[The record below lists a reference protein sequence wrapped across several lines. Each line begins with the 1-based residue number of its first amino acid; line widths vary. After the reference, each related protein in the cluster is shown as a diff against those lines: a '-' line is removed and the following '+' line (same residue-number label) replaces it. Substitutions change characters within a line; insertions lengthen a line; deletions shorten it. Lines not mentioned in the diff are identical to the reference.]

1 MVKVTSIV
9 IIIIFCRRYSLLS
22 CPFTMDL
29 YLPEQRTTLFSVPK
43 SQSAVT
49 QLVRKAGLLKGVA
62 AVEHLNGLLV
72 SSKERSIY
80 ITDKAKDAPEG
91 EACIVQSEKRP
102 TVIAF
107 NNQELTL
114 KKWLKT
120 PSSSISPANL
130 VASWRGKL
138 SFLEEDRDAEING
151 LRQPQLGALYS
162 ILGHLKLATEAGIVV
177 LPTGT
182 GKTETMLAA
191 LVANQCKRLLV
202 VVPSDALRT
211 QISEK
216 FITLGLLK
224 EFKVLAE
231 DTAYPAVG
239 VIRKGFASTAE
250 FQPFVAKSNV
260 IVATMA
266 ILKKLSKENLEHLA
280 AECSHLFIDEAH
292 HVKAKSWEYVKKHFD
307 NKKIIQFTATPFRND
322 GQRLEG
328 KVLFNFPLREA
339 QNQGYYKNIEFLAV
353 SVPKLKEADKIIAR
367 AAIDRLR
374 ADLKFHNHILM
385 ARCATKDRAKEIF
398 KLYEQETDLQP
409 VLIYSG
415 APQVKENYQK
425 IIKKQTRI
433 IVCVDML
440 GEGFDLPELKIAAF
454 HDIRKSL
461 PITLQLAGRFTR
473 TKYDEQLGDACFIA
487 NIADP
492 NVTDEL
498 EDLYSRNPDWNKL
511 LANMSQGRIEEEVDF
526 KKLLAGFPKF
536 ADAPLPLNNIKVKL
550 STVAYHAKTDT
561 WNPRNFKK
569 GLPDYDKAFYKFD
582 DLNSEEQLLIIITAD
597 QSGVDWLEAKEVYQL
612 TWRIIVVYWETRNN
626 LLFIHSSDNSSLYE
640 DLAAAITDD
649 NAQLIKGMDVF
660 KTFDGMHRILLQ
672 NVGLRNWMGKDLQF
686 RMMMGRDL
694 EQAITMIEKQK
705 GEKAFVMGT
714 GYENGKKKSL
724 GASYKGRIWMKREND
739 LSVFKKWCAKI
750 GDQLL
755 DSTIDPNKFLK
766 ETLIPTSID
775 KFPKNATPVWIDWHE
790 KLYDERETYYKFSIG
805 KEIVDLSALAIELG
819 DATQTTLKFSIATDT
834 QEAIFQFAFVTGKRG
849 NDTFSD
855 YQITQLAGPVVTVDY
870 GRRSLAGAAFFKHYP
885 PTFRLADGASV
896 SGNDYI
902 QIKHPIG
909 MFNKAAI
916 EAWDWTGVNTSKE
929 SQRVEPR
936 KDSVQYHVIQKLLQ
950 ADYDY
955 IYDDDGSGEMADVVT
970 LKVLP
975 DRIQVE
981 LYHLKYAKKGKVSKG
996 VGNFYEVCG
1005 QAQRSTHWKHKSG
1018 DTLIL
1023 HLLRRNPKVEGGQT
1037 RNRLEK
1043 GDLLELEG
1051 LKLQA
1056 KKQLPL
1062 EFSIIIVQPSL
1073 SKAAAPE
1080 EILKLLGVTENFAQE
1095 LAGAALRV
1103 IGSK

>member
-1 MVKVTSIV
+1 
-9 IIIIFCRRYSLLS
+9 
-22 CPFTMDL
+22 MDL
-29 YLPEQRTTLFSVPK
+29 LLPELRTTIFSVPK
-43 SQSAVT
+43 SKSTVT
-49 QLVRKAGLLKGVA
+49 QFVSKAVLLKEAVA
-62 AVEHLNGLLV
+62 VQHLNGLLI
-72 SSKERSIY
+72 SNKEQSVY
-80 ITDKAKDAPEG
+80 VTDKAKGPSNG
-91 EACIVQSEKRP
+91 ETSVVQSEKP
-102 TVIAF
+102 ATIAAF
-107 NNQELTL
+107 DREELII

-120 PSSSISPANL
+120 PGSSDSPAD
-130 VASWRGKL
+130 VVTSWRGKL
-138 SFLEEDRDAEING
+138 AFLEEDRDAGING
-151 LRQPQLGALYS
+151 LRQPQIGALYS
-162 ILGHLKLATEAGIVV
+162 ILGHLKLPAEAGIVV

-191 LVANQCKRLLV
+191 LIANQCQRLLV

-216 FITLGLLK
+216 FSTLGLLK
-224 EFKVLAE
+224 EFKILAE

-239 VIRKGFASTAE
+239 VIRKGFASAAE
-250 FQPFVAKSNV
+250 FQAFVAKSNV

-266 ILKKLSKENLEHLA
+266 ILKKLVKENLAHLA

-292 HVKAKSWEYVKKHFD
+292 HVKAKSWEDVKEHFD
-307 NKKIIQFTATPFRND
+307 NRKIIQFTATPFRND

-339 QNQGYYKNIEFLAV
+339 QNQGYYKKIEFLAV
-353 SVPKLKEADKIIAR
+353 SVPKLKEADKVIAET
-367 AAIDRLR
+367 AIARLR
-374 ADLKFHNHILM
+374 ADLKSHNHILM
-385 ARCATKDRAKEIF
+385 ARCATKDRADEVF

-409 VLIYSG
+409 VLLYSN
-415 APQVKENYQK
+415 APQAKESYQK
-425 IIKKQTRI
+425 ILKKQARI

-473 TKYDEQLGDACFIA
+473 TRFDEELGDACFIA

-498 EDLYSRNPDWNKL
+498 EDLYARNPDWNKL

-536 ADAPLPLNNIKVKL
+536 ADAPLPLNNIKVKM
-550 STVAYHAKTDT
+550 SAVAYQAKTDT
-561 WNPRNFKK
+561 WTPRNFKK
-569 GLPDYDKAFYKFD
+569 GLPDYEKAFYKFD
-582 DLNSEEQLLIIITAD
+582 DLNSEEQLLIIISAD

-612 TWRIIVVYWETRNN
+612 TWRIIVVFWETRNN

-640 DLAAAITDD
+640 DLAAAVTD
-649 NAQLIKGMDVF
+649 NKAQLIKGMDVF

-672 NVGLRNWMGKDLQF
+672 NVGLRNWIGKDLQF

-714 GYENGKKKSL
+714 GYDNGKKKSH

-739 LSVFKKWCAKI
+739 LSVFKKWCTKI

-755 DSTIDPNKFLK
+755 DPTIDPNKFLK
-766 ETLIPTSID
+766 ETLIPTLID
-775 KFPKNATPVWIDWHE
+775 QFPKDVAPVWVDWHE

-805 KEIVDLSALAIELG
+805 KETVDLSALAIELG
-819 DATQTTLKFSIATDT
+819 DVTQTTLKFSIATDT
-834 QEAIFQFAFVTGKRG
+834 QEATFQFSFVQGKRG
-849 NDTFSD
+849 ADTYSD
-855 YQITQLAGPVVTVDY
+855 YQITQLAGPTVTVGY
-870 GRRSLAGAAFFKHYP
+870 GRSALAGADFFRRYP
-885 PTFRLADGASV
+885 PTFRLADGSSV
-896 SGNDYI
+896 SGNDYL
-902 QIKHPIG
+902 QLKHTIG
-909 MFNKAAI
+909 AFDKAAI
-916 EAWDWTGVNTSKE
+916 EDWDWTGVDISKE

-936 KDSVQYHVIQKLLQ
+936 KDSVQYHVIQRLLPL
-950 ADYDY
+950 DYDY

-975 DRIQVE
+975 DRIHVE

-1018 DTLIL
+1018 DALIL
-1023 HLLRRNPKVEGGQT
+1023 HLLRRNPKTEGGQT
-1037 RNRLEK
+1037 RDRLEK

-1062 EFSIIIVQPSL
+1062 EFSLIIVQPSL

-1080 EILKLLGVTENFAQE
+1080 EILKLLGVTQNFAQE
-1095 LAGAALRV
+1095 LAGASLRV

>member
-1 MVKVTSIV
+1 M
-9 IIIIFCRRYSLLS
+9 YLQ
-22 CPFTMDL
+22 
-29 YLPEQRTTLFSVPK
+29 LPELRTTIISVPK
-43 SQSAVT
+43 SKNTVT
-49 QLVRKAGLLKGVA
+49 KLVSKASLLKEVS
-62 AVEHLNGLLV
+62 AVEHLKGLLV
-72 SSKERSIY
+72 SSKERSVY
-80 ITDKAKDAPEG
+80 ITDKAKDIPEDQ
-91 EACIVQSEKRP
+91 EYVAHCEKLP
-102 TVIAF
+102 TMAAF
-107 NNQELTL
+107 NNQELVI
-114 KKWLKT
+114 KKWLK
-120 PSSSISPANL
+120 SPNGFNSPGE
-130 VASWRGKL
+130 VATSWRGKL
-138 SFLEEDRDAEING
+138 SFLEEDRDAGING
-151 LRQPQLGALYS
+151 LRQPQIGALYC
-162 ILGHLKLATEAGIVV
+162 ILGHLKLATEAGVVV

-182 GKTETMLAA
+182 GKTETMLAS
-191 LVANQCKRLLV
+191 LVANQCQRLLV

-224 EFKVLAE
+224 EFKVLAD

-239 VIRKGFASTAE
+239 VIRNGFASAE
-250 FQPFVAKSNV
+250 EFKLFVANSNV
-260 IVATMA
+260 VVATMA
-266 ILKKLSKENLEHLA
+266 ILKNLSGENLEHLA
-280 AECSHLFIDEAH
+280 AECSHVFIDEAH
-292 HVKAKSWEYVKKHFD
+292 HVKAKSWEYVKQHFD

-339 QNQGYYKNIEFLAV
+339 QSQGYYKKIEFLAV
-353 SVPKLKEADKIIAR
+353 SVPKLKEADKVIADT
-367 AAIDRLR
+367 AIARLR
-374 ADLKFHNHILM
+374 ADLKQHNHILM
-385 ARCATKDRAKEIF
+385 ARCATKERADEIF
-398 KLYEQETDLQP
+398 KLYEQEKDLQP
-409 VLIYSG
+409 VLLYSG
-415 APQVKENYQK
+415 APQAKENYQK
-425 IIKKQTRI
+425 ILKKQARI

-473 TKYDEQLGDACFIA
+473 TKFDEELGDACFIA

-498 EDLYSRNPDWNKL
+498 EDLYARNPDWNKL
-511 LANMSQGRIEEEVDF
+511 LANMSHGRIEEEVDF

-536 ADAPLPLNNIKVKL
+536 ADAPLPLNNIKIKM
-550 STVAYHAKTDT
+550 SAVAYQNKTDT

-569 GLPDYDKAFYKFD
+569 GLPDYEKAFYKFD

-597 QSGVDWLEAKEVYQL
+597 QSGVEWLEAKEVYQL

-640 DLAAAITDD
+640 DLAAAVTD
-649 NAQLIKGMDVF
+649 NGAQLIKGMDVF

-672 NVGLRNWMGKDLQF
+672 NVGLRNWVGKDLQF

-694 EQAITMIEKQK
+694 EQAISMIEKQK

-714 GYENGKKKSL
+714 GYENGKKRSH
-724 GASYKGRIWMKREND
+724 GASYKGRIWMKRDND
-739 LSVFKKWCAKI
+739 LSVFRKWCKKI
-750 GDQLL
+750 GGQLL
-755 DSTIDPNKFLK
+755 DPKIDPNKFLK
-766 ETLIPTSID
+766 ETLIPTTID
-775 KFPKNATPVWIDWHE
+775 KFPKSIAPVWIDWHE
-790 KLYDERETYYKFSIG
+790 KLYDERETYYKFTLG
-805 KEIVDLSALAIELG
+805 KETVDLSALAIEIG
-819 DATQTTLKFSIATDT
+819 DDATETALTFSIATDT
-834 QEAIFQFAFVTGKRG
+834 QETIFQFAFVSGKRG

-855 YQITQLAGPVVTVDY
+855 YQITRLSGPDVLVSY
-870 GRRSLAGAAFFKHYP
+870 GKSSLSGIDFFKRYP

-896 SGNDYI
+896 SGNDYL

-909 MFNKAAI
+909 TFDKSAI
-916 EAWDWTGVNTSKE
+916 EAWSWTGVDTSKE

-936 KDSVQYHVIQKLLQ
+936 KDSVQYHVIQQLLKQ
-950 ADYDY
+950 DYDY
-955 IYDDDGSGEMADVVT
+955 IYDDDGSGEMADIVT
-970 LKVLP
+970 LKVLA

-1018 DTLIL
+1018 DALIL
-1023 HLLRRNPKVEGGQT
+1023 HLLRRNPKTEGGIK
-1037 RNRLEK
+1037 RDRLEK

-1056 KKQLPL
+1056 KRQLPL
-1062 EFSIIIVQPSL
+1062 EFSIIVVQPSL
-1073 SKAAAPE
+1073 SKAGAPE
-1080 EILKLLGVTENFAQE
+1080 EILKLLGVTQNFAQE
-1095 LAGAALRV
+1095 LAGASFRV

>member
-1 MVKVTSIV
+1 
-9 IIIIFCRRYSLLS
+9 
-22 CPFTMDL
+22 MDL
-29 YLPEQRTTLFSVPK
+29 LLPEQRTTIFSVPK
-43 SQSAVT
+43 SKSTVT
-49 QLVRKAGLLKGVA
+49 HLISKARLLKKVTA
-62 AVEHLNGLLV
+62 IEHLNGLLV
-72 SSKERSIY
+72 SNQKWAVY
-80 ITDKAKDAPEG
+80 VTDKAADNPES
-91 EACIVQSEKRP
+91 EAYVVRSEKRP
-102 TVIAF
+102 TIAAF
-107 NNQELTL
+107 TNQELAIR
-114 KKWLKT
+114 KWMKL
-120 PSSSISPANL
+120 PVGASSPADV
-130 VASWRGKL
+130 VASWRNKL

-191 LVANQCKRLLV
+191 LIANQCQRLLV

-224 EFKVLAE
+224 EFKVLAK
-231 DTAYPAVG
+231 DTTYPAVG
-239 VIRKGFASTAE
+239 VIRNGFTSGAE
-250 FQPFVAKSNV
+250 FQSFVAKSNV

-266 ILKKLSKENLEHLA
+266 ILKKLAKDNLEHLA

-292 HVKAKSWEYVKKHFD
+292 HVKAKSWEYVKEHFD
-307 NKKIIQFTATPFRND
+307 NRKIIQFTATPFRND

-339 QNQGYYKNIEFLAV
+339 QNQGYYKKIEFLAV
-353 SVPKLKEADKIIAR
+353 SVPKLKEADKVIAET
-367 AAIDRLR
+367 AIARLR
-374 ADLKFHNHILM
+374 ADLKYHNHILM
-385 ARCATKDRAKEIF
+385 ARCATKDRADEIF

-409 VLIYSG
+409 VLLYSG
-415 APQVKENYQK
+415 APQAKENYQK
-425 IIKKQTRI
+425 IVKKQARI

-498 EDLYSRNPDWNKL
+498 EDLYARNPDWNKL

-536 ADAPLPLNNIKVKL
+536 ADAPLPLNNIKVKM
-550 STVAYHAKTDT
+550 SAVAYQNKTDT

-569 GLPDYDKAFYKFD
+569 GLPDYEKAFYKFD
-582 DLNSEEQLLIIITAD
+582 DLNSEEQVLIIITAD
-597 QSGVDWLEAKEVYQL
+597 QGGVDWLEAKEVYQL

-626 LLFIHSSDNSSLYE
+626 LVFIHSSDNSSLYE
-640 DLAAAITDD
+640 DLAAAVTDG
-649 NAQLIKGMDVF
+649 NAQIINKMDVF

-672 NVGLRNWMGKDLQF
+672 NVGLRNWIGKDLQF

-694 EQAITMIEKQK
+694 EQAITIIEKQK

-714 GYENGKKKSL
+714 GYDNGKKKSH

-739 LSVFKKWCAKI
+739 LSVFKKWCTKI

-755 DSTIDPNKFLK
+755 DPTIDPNKFLK

-775 KFPKNATPVWIDWHE
+775 QFPKGVAPVWIDWHE

-805 KEIVDLSALAIELG
+805 RETVDLSALAIELG
-819 DATQTTLKFSIATDT
+819 DDATQTTLKFSIATDV
-834 QEAIFQFAFVTGKRG
+834 QEAVFQFAFVPGKRG
-849 NDTFSD
+849 PDTYPD
-855 YQITQLAGPVVTVDY
+855 YQITQLAGPAVTVGY
-870 GRRSLAGAAFFKHYP
+870 GRSSLAGADFFKRYP

-896 SGNDYI
+896 SGNDYL
-902 QIKHPIG
+902 QLKHPIG
-909 MFNKAAI
+909 LFDKAAI
-916 EAWDWTGVNTSKE
+916 EAWDWTGVDISKE

-936 KDSVQYHVIQKLLQ
+936 KDSVQYHVIQQLLQ
-950 ADYDY
+950 SDYDY
-955 IYDDDGSGEMADVVT
+955 IYDDDGSGEMADIVT
-970 LKVLP
+970 LKVLA
-975 DRIQVE
+975 DRIHVE

-1018 DTLIL
+1018 DALIL
-1023 HLLRRNPKVEGGQT
+1023 HLLRRNPKAEGSKT
-1037 RNRLEK
+1037 RDRLEK

-1062 EFSIIIVQPSL
+1062 EFSIIVVQPSL

-1080 EILKLLGVTENFAQE
+1080 EILKLLGVTQNFAQE
-1095 LAGAALRV
+1095 LAGASLRV